1 MAHQHQLKFVS
12 LADQHFVRHG
22 RETLRI
28 LEVGSYDVNGSVRHI
43 FTGSDYIGADLC
55 EGPGVDI
62 VRSGHEIDFADA
74 SFDLTISCECFE
86 HNPYWVETF
95 LNMHRMTKPGGL
107 VVITCAS
114 RGRLEH
120 GTPRANYYGSPG
132 TSALGMDYYRNLG
145 QDDFARAL
153 RLDELF
159 ASHRFFYIRKNHDLY
174 FIGWKQGEPRFR
186 GDIER
191 FSRDV
196 RAINRLGTNRIK
208 IFDLP
213 VSLARLLPLD
223 DRSFQNFAFGYLTM
237 VRPVREFIRSL
248 SKRHK

>member
-12 LADQHFVRHG
+12 LVDEHFVRQG
-22 RETLRI
+22 RKTLRI

-55 EGPGVDI
+55 EGPGVDL

-86 HNPYWVETF
+86 HNPHWVETF

-114 RGRLEH
+114 KGRLEH

-132 TSALGMDYYRNLG
+132 TSSLGMDHYRNLG
-145 QDDFARAL
+145 QDDFANAL

-159 ASHRFFYIRKNHDLY
+159 ESHRFLHSK
-174 FIGWKQGEPRFR
+174 EPRSLFHR
-186 GDIER
+186 LEAGR
-191 FSRDV
+191 FPIS
-196 RAINRLGTNRIK
+196 
-208 IFDLP
+208 P
-213 VSLARLLPLD
+213 
-223 DRSFQNFAFGYLTM
+223 
-237 VRPVREFIRSL
+237 
-248 SKRHK
+248 